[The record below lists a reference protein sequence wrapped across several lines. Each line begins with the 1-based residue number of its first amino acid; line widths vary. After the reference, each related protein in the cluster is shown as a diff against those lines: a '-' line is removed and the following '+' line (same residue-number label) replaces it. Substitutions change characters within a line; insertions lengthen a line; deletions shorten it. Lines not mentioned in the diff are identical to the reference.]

1 MKIGVSGTFDVDNF
15 GDLLF
20 PIIVNDKLSNHEC
33 ITLSPTDTK
42 TSFVDALPAQSIKA
56 DMKGLGALVIGGG
69 NVIHTSNST
78 LDTYVKNNIGHNA
91 YNNIWCSSTLSNK
104 NSSAP
109 IIWNC
114 PGVAEKFQVD
124 IEDKLITCLKNTD
137 YLSVRDEQSKKIIL
151 SIYPEAEV
159 KVVPDSA
166 WQLPL
171 VFSKYEDSQDLDD
184 EIAKIIDSE
193 YAVFHFNKRY
203 TGDLSEEELA
213 NYVDVI
219 SKEFNLKPILIAIG
233 SCHDDEVINSNIS
246 KLVKT
251 PHVCIS
257 KLTSIYGTVQLLS
270 RCKAYFGSSMHGLI
284 TASSYGNAAICIAN
298 GKVKFEGIQD
308 LFKDEQ
314 VIYSSWPELIENLDN
329 IDINNLSLA
338 SKLVSKDAHEKLEV
352 HWGDIRKII
361 DDSKGDIDFSNVDR
375 VNNEINASSIIRL
388 SSELSALTK
397 KERKN
402 QRELKSLEER
412 SDKLEKDSKA
422 LELKYNDLNLEY
434 AKLSKSYLK
443 LKSRYTDLLKI
454 TNKIQFRLLFKVS
467 TLLANVK
474 VLKKGVNYVK
484 GIKHKLNEKGTPVD
498 RAMRVITE
506 EKYWD
511 VKDTTLIELKSYNSK
526 AKKRFAVVTA
536 LYGGSDKLMLPRS
549 IRDDFDYFCFSD
561 SKLDTFGLWN
571 ICQSPYYH
579 SDPARMARYVK
590 MHLNNLFSDYDA
602 VIWCDANIRFDHSVY
617 GLFDNFLTEEYDA
630 KFIEHP
636 HRDCIYDEAEA
647 CLSLGKD
654 DKKTINQQIE
664 RYTSLG
670 IKKKAGMYETGL
682 YFIKTNLDNV
692 DRFYQ
697 FWWKEIVLGSRRD
710 QISIVPAIE
719 HSNLKISSLFESG
732 ICVRTHSGCEIIP
745 HKSFSS
751 IFSPNCLDEF
761 RNIKSPSKRD
771 VISVPKVSK
780 STDVI
785 ICVYN
790 ALEDV
795 QICIESVV
803 RHSYGSI
810 NKIIIVNDYSD
821 DVTTKYLKSVEAR
834 YDKICLINNEV
845 NLGYTKSANVGLS
858 SSKADFRIIL
868 NSDTIVTPD
877 WVSKLSN
884 VAFQS
889 NNVGIVGPI
898 SNAAG
903 SQSVPSVKGTKGQTA
918 INKLPDGFSI
928 DDMNDIAS
936 VNSGNTTM
944 PSVPLIHG
952 FCIGI
957 KSEVIQEI
965 GYFDDVNFARYYG
978 EENDYCLRAY
988 RAGFELIVATDT
1000 YIFHSKS
1007 KSIEEEER
1015 ILHMSE
1021 AGKRLR
1027 DIYGKQEMRDYCLQL
1042 DMNSN
1047 LIQVRDYFDLKC
1059 YN

>member
-1 MKIGVSGTFDVDNF
+1 
-15 GDLLF
+15 
-20 PIIVNDKLSNHEC
+20 
-33 ITLSPTDTK
+33 
-42 TSFVDALPAQSIKA
+42 
-56 DMKGLGALVIGGG
+56 
-69 NVIHTSNST
+69 
-78 LDTYVKNNIGHNA
+78 
-91 YNNIWCSSTLSNK
+91 
-104 NSSAP
+104 
-109 IIWNC
+109 
-114 PGVAEKFQVD
+114 
-124 IEDKLITCLKNTD
+124 
-137 YLSVRDEQSKKIIL
+137 
-151 SIYPEAEV
+151 
-159 KVVPDSA
+159 
-166 WQLPL
+166 
-171 VFSKYEDSQDLDD
+171 
-184 EIAKIIDSE
+184 
-193 YAVFHFNKRY
+193 
-203 TGDLSEEELA
+203 
-213 NYVDVI
+213 
-219 SKEFNLKPILIAIG
+219 
-233 SCHDDEVINSNIS
+233 
-246 KLVKT
+246 
-251 PHVCIS
+251 
-257 KLTSIYGTVQLLS
+257 
-270 RCKAYFGSSMHGLI
+270 
-284 TASSYGNAAICIAN
+284 
-298 GKVKFEGIQD
+298 
-308 LFKDEQ
+308 
-314 VIYSSWPELIENLDN
+314 
-329 IDINNLSLA
+329 
-338 SKLVSKDAHEKLEV
+338 
-352 HWGDIRKII
+352 
-361 DDSKGDIDFSNVDR
+361 SKGDIDFSNVNR

-434 AKLSKSYLK
+434 AKLRKSYLK

-474 VLKKGVNYVK
+474 VLKKAVHYVK

-498 RAMRVITE
+498 RAMKVITE

-719 HSNLKISSLFESG
+719 YSNLKISSLFESG

-771 VISVPKVSK
+771 VISVPKMSK

-803 RHSYGSI
+803 RHSYESI

-928 DDMNDIAS
+928 DDMNGIAS
-936 VNSGNTTM
+936 INSENATM

-1047 LIQVRDYFDLKC
+1047 LIQVRDYFDLK
-1059 YN
+1059 